1 MGQQRVEKIQ
11 EFIQQEIS
19 KLILRGL
26 KDPRIGF
33 VTVTAVEVMGDLRSA
48 KVYVS
53 LMGSEEQKKATW
65 DGLQHSLGF
74 MRTEIGRRLG
84 IRHTPELSL
93 HRDNSLDNSD
103 HIQRLLLGLQSTDKG
118 TADK

>member
-1 MGQQRVEKIQ
+1 MGQQRIEKIQ
-11 EFIQQEIS
+11 EFIQQELS
-19 KLILRGL
+19 KIILNGL
-26 KDPRIGF
+26 KDPRVGF
-33 VTVTAVEVMGDLRSA
+33 VTVTGVEVTGDLRSA

-53 LMGSEEQKKATW
+53 LMGSEQQKKDTW

-74 MRTEIGRRLG
+74 LRTEVGRRLG

-103 HIQRLLLGLQSTDKG
+103 HIQKLLLGLQTPERKL
-118 TADK
+118 

>member
-11 EFIQQEIS
+11 EFIQQELS

-33 VTVTAVEVMGDLRSA
+33 VTVTAVEVTGDLRSA

-53 LMGSEEQKKATW
+53 LMGSEEQKKASW
-65 DGLQHSLGF
+65 EGLQNSLGY
-74 MRTEIGRRLG
+74 MRTEVGRRLG

-103 HIQRLLLGLQSTDKG
+103 HIQKLLIQIQSQEG
-118 TADK
+118 ER